1 MNSVNPVLV
10 QIFYRSAIAN
20 MPEKKREIYQYIT
33 TREEEL
39 EKIAVSE
46 KQFMELMVNHSPF
59 KEASSYFSLSLSA
72 IKEIMDDTKQKSI

>member
-33 TREEEL
+33 TKEEEL
-39 EKIAVSE
+39 EKIAVSV
-46 KQFMELMVNHSPF
+46 KQFMELRVNHSPF
-59 KEASSYFSLSLSA
+59 KEASSYFPSVCQQLKRLW
-72 IKEIMDDTKQKSI
+72 MRPKQKSI